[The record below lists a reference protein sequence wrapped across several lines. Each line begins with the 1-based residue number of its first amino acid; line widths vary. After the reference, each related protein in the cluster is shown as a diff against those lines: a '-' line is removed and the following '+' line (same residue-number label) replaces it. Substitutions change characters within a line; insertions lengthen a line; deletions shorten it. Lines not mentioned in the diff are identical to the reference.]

1 MRTPFRFARL
11 PLFFLSLA
19 VLLWA
24 GCSVKESG
32 SKQSGNEKVDIK
44 TPFGSLKVDT
54 QADVADTGLPVFPG
68 SVRKVKGDKDHD
80 SANVN
85 ISSNLFG
92 LKVAVVQFQSDQPP
106 QKVLDFY
113 KDKLKSYGSVLEC
126 RDSEYVSI
134 EHEHSKAADAPLS
147 CGKEHGNA
155 IELKV
160 GTKERQRIV
169 AVKPSGPG
177 SEFSLVYVET
187 RGKEGAL

>member
-1 MRTPFRFARL
+1 MP
-11 PLFFLSLA
+11 PLLSLA
-19 VLLWA
+19 LAMLLLA
-24 GCSVKESG
+24 GCTVHESG
-32 SKQSGNEKVDIK
+32 SKEAGNEKVDIK

-68 SVRKVKGDKDHD
+68 AVRKPKGDHDND

-85 ISSNLFG
+85 ISSDIFG
-92 LKVAVVQFQSDQPP
+92 VKVAVVQFQTDQPP

-113 KDKLKSYGSVLEC
+113 KDKLKSYGNILEC

-134 EHEHSKAADAPLS
+134 THDRSKSTDDALT
-147 CGKEHGNA
+147 CGKDHGDA
-155 IELKV
+155 VELKV

-187 RGKEGAL
+187 RGKEGTL